1 MKRNTYRIPLG
12 FLAGAVY
19 IIRAEPSF
27 GSFLVGAAF
36 MVFGEFIRFV
46 SAGTLIKFEGVTRNG
61 IYAYIR
67 NPLYIG
73 SFFIGT
79 GACIMGR
86 DMVFIVLFLIVYPLV
101 YARTIK
107 REERYLKGRYGED
120 YERYICEVPGII
132 PKRFNLREILSETA
146 PFLAMK
152 NREYLTLWGIT
163 AVWVIMA
170 MKMFL

>member
-27 GSFLVGAAF
+27 GSFLLGAVF

-73 SFFIGT
+73 SFFIGA
-79 GACIMGR
+79 GACIIGR
-86 DMVFIVLFLIVYPLV
+86 DPMFIVLFLIGYPLV

-107 REERYLKGRYGED
+107 REERYLKGRYGDD
-120 YERYICEVPGII
+120 YECYLCEVPGII
-132 PKRFNLREILSETA
+132 PKSFNLREVLSETA

-152 NREYLTLWGIT
+152 NREYLTLLGI
-163 AVWVIMA
+163 AVVWMVMA
-170 MKMFL
+170 VKMFL